1 MCTAGKGSR
10 CCVRLPDGCI
20 LLKHRKA
27 KVFCL
32 SKINGFVS
40 HTCVLVHCPHLRWF
54 WMWHSRHPSC
64 SRSSADVIFVSF
76 DSDGAGTW
84 YVRKEVVDYRPLEM
98 VLANRERR
106 HGVSIVYLSN
116 RTTGEWIWTS
126 EKWIVDQSG
135 DYAEVMIG
143 SGIMLWLTREH
154 CDM

>member
-1 MCTAGKGSR
+1 MG
-10 CCVRLPDGCI
+10 
-20 LLKHRKA
+20 
-27 KVFCL
+27 
-32 SKINGFVS
+32 
-40 HTCVLVHCPHLRWF
+40 
-54 WMWHSRHPSC
+54 HSRHPSC

-84 YVRKEVVDYRPLEM
+84 YVRKEVVDHLPLEM

-116 RTTGEWIWTS
+116 RTIGEWIWTF

-143 SGIMLWLTREH
+143 SGIML
-154 CDM
+154 